1 VPAPGDAVSWW
12 GKIIGGSF
20 GFALGGPLGALIG
33 AALGHTIDARRG
45 RTTGGRTGPGARER
59 TQAAFFT
66 ATFSV
71 LGHLA
76 KADGRVT
83 RDEIRLAE
91 AVMVRMQLGAE
102 VRELAKNLFRQG
114 KEPGFDLD
122 AVLAQFKRE
131 CHRSR
136 MLLQMF
142 IEILLQA
149 AYVDGV
155 LHPAERGILLHICA
169 RLGITP
175 AQFEHL
181 DAMVRGG
188 RGHRGRGVA
197 AQGDELARAYAI
209 LDVSPDTSDDEV
221 KRAYRRLLNQHHP
234 DKLVARG
241 LPEEMMRLASEKTH
255 EIRQAYERIR
265 AARGG

>member
-1 VPAPGDAVSWW
+1 MSWW
-12 GKIIGGSF
+12 GKLLGGSF
-20 GFALGGPLGALIG
+20 GFVLGGPLGALVG
-33 AALGHTIDARRG
+33 AALGHTMDAHRSSS
-45 RTTGGRTGPGARER
+45 PSSRER
-59 TQAAFFT
+59 TQTAFFT

-91 AVMVRMQLGAE
+91 AVMAQMQLGKE
-102 VRELAKNLFRQG
+102 LRNLAKNLYRQG
-114 KEPGFDLD
+114 KQPDFALD
-122 AVLAQFKRE
+122 EVLDQFRRE

-136 MLLQMF
+136 LLLRMF

-155 LHPAERGILLHICA
+155 LHPEERKILLHICS

-181 DAMVRGG
+181 DAMAGG
-188 RGHRGRGVA
+188 ARGRSPHGGLR
-197 AQGDELARAYAI
+197 GDDLARAYAV
-209 LDVSPDTSDDEV
+209 LGVSAEANDDEI

-234 DKLVARG
+234 DKLVAKG
-241 LPEEMMRLASEKTH
+241 LPEEMMKLASEKTH
-255 EIRQAYERIR
+255 EIRKAYERIR
-265 AARGG
+265 AARGF

>member
-1 VPAPGDAVSWW
+1 MSWW
-12 GKIIGGSF
+12 GKLLGGSV

-33 AALGHTIDARRG
+33 AALGHTVDAHRR
-45 RTTGGRTGPGARER
+45 RAATGRTGPGARER
-59 TQAAFFT
+59 TQTAFFT

-71 LGHLA
+71 LGHIA

-83 RDEIRLAE
+83 RDEIRLTE
-91 AVMVRMQLGAE
+91 AVMARMQLGE
-102 VRELAKNLFRQG
+102 ELRELAKNLFRQG
-114 KEPGFDLD
+114 KEAGFDLD
-122 AVLAQFKRE
+122 AVLDQFKRE
-131 CHRSR
+131 CHHSR
-136 MLLQMF
+136 ILLQMF

-155 LHPAERGILLHICA
+155 LHPAERGMLLHICA
-169 RLGITP
+169 RLGISA

-181 DAMVRGG
+181 DAMVRGT
-188 RGHRGRGVA
+188 RGRHGGGSGA
-197 AQGDELARAYAI
+197 RGDDLVRDYEI
-209 LDVSPDTSDDEV
+209 LDVAPDASDDEV

-234 DKLVARG
+234 DKLVAKG